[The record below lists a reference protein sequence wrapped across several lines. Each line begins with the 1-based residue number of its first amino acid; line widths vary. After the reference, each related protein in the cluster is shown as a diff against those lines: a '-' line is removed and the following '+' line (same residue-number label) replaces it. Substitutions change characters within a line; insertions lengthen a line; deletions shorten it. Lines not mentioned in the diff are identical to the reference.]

1 MRIDTLSYNNA
12 QTQGARRRAWLREH
26 SPAHLQQSAA
36 LMSHALSLRPA
47 STSHSTA
54 ILGAGACTEIPLP
67 ELARASDEVL
77 LADID
82 LVSMQL
88 ARSELVAGLQKRIRL
103 LECDLSGGVS
113 NELNRLLQKQPWEQL
128 ARQGA
133 RAFFDAAALCLEQC
147 PIPDPPQIAGL
158 GSREFGLVISSLVL
172 SQLFSYPLLD
182 ILDLVQR
189 VAPSLPGEQERHRRY
204 QEAAQSFRVRII
216 QAHLHLLRQLLDVG
230 GLVVLLTDVRG
241 FAFEVYG
248 TDHDEAHR
256 RYLPVLPRNFP
267 ELVHENF
274 TVVEEAHWEWITDLP
289 EKSRFGRG
297 YEVAGYC
304 LAKK

>member
-113 NELNRLLQKQPWEQL
+113 NELNCLLQKQPWEQL